1 MPAELQPA
9 PCTRLGWAWPS
20 VVVPLLLV
28 SMVAATAAG
37 AGGAA
42 ATSTVVDVT
51 DHGARGDGKTDDS
64 AAIVAAVA
72 AAAAS
77 RGRATVL
84 FPRAKSFLT
93 KPFNISSGLTLQ
105 VDGTIKGI
113 TPENAPT
120 NESAYVFGTPAQRR
134 KGLPPSC
141 PPGSFPAAGAG
152 GFCHGKDSWPLLP
165 PLPSYGRDRDIG
177 AAARYQA
184 LILAAHATD
193 VAIVGNGTV
202 DGSGPWWW
210 QQHAAKPSALHVGRP
225 HLIET
230 FNCTGVEIGAGLTIA
245 DSPFWTLHAY
255 ASVNVWIHHLT
266 VRAPLYAPN
275 TDGIDPDS
283 CRNVLIEHCDISVG
297 DDHVAIKAGLSDSVH
312 TIARDEYPKY
322 VTRNVTVRR
331 NIMRTGMG
339 VSIGSE
345 TSGGIEGVTVEDNM
359 VGLCSTGEGCNLTG
373 YNSWNPP
380 EAIPCAAGICGWN
393 AGLHVKTTMARGGS
407 ITGVRYKNNS
417 VSENFTCVSLITNYQ
432 APSVLPVGYSATN
445 ITGISWVAN
454 RCANTNS
461 RVSLH
466 CNANDTCSDVSVIG
480 NTISSKHPWSFGWI
494 RSFTVSGNSPPGAL
508 QCMEGCMNET
518 NKCNGIIEPT
528 VKGHQHG
535 GAAQLPPPLPL
546 KNDDITAQPDD
557 LPSPESSRLR
567 DTYTLAFRGGCN
579 GTGERFSYD

>member
-177 AAARYQA
+177 AAARYHIAGAHPSGARHRCCHRREWHGGWVWPLVVAAACSQA
-184 LILAAHATD
+184 LGFARRQAAPD
-193 VAIVGNGTV
+193 R
-202 DGSGPWWW
+202 DF
-210 QQHAAKPSALHVGRP
+210 QLH
-225 HLIET
+225 
-230 FNCTGVEIGAGLTIA
+230 
-245 DSPFWTLHAY
+245 
-255 ASVNVWIHHLT
+255 
-266 VRAPLYAPN
+266 
-275 TDGIDPDS
+275 
-283 CRNVLIEHCDISVG
+283 
-297 DDHVAIKAGLSDSVH
+297 
-312 TIARDEYPKY
+312 
-322 VTRNVTVRR
+322 
-331 NIMRTGMG
+331 
-339 VSIGSE
+339 
-345 TSGGIEGVTVEDNM
+345 
-359 VGLCSTGEGCNLTG
+359 
-373 YNSWNPP
+373 
-380 EAIPCAAGICGWN
+380 
-393 AGLHVKTTMARGGS
+393 RG
-407 ITGVRYKNNS
+407 
-417 VSENFTCVSLITNYQ
+417 
-432 APSVLPVGYSATN
+432 
-445 ITGISWVAN
+445 
-454 RCANTNS
+454 
-461 RVSLH
+461 
-466 CNANDTCSDVSVIG
+466 
-480 NTISSKHPWSFGWI
+480 
-494 RSFTVSGNSPPGAL
+494 
-508 QCMEGCMNET
+508 
-518 NKCNGIIEPT
+518 
-528 VKGHQHG
+528 
-535 GAAQLPPPLPL
+535 
-546 KNDDITAQPDD
+546 
-557 LPSPESSRLR
+557 
-567 DTYTLAFRGGCN
+567 
-579 GTGERFSYD
+579 